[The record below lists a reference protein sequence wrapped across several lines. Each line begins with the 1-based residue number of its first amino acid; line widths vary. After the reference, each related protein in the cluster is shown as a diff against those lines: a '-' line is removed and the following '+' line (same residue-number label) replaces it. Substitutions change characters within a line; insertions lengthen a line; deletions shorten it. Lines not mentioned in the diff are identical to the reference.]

1 MMIPSVRSLAAG
13 SVHSVVDSHKVGVPF
28 RERKT
33 PVAVVYFG
41 AFIELSFEWF
51 EWGIPTG

>member
-1 MMIPSVRSLAAG
+1 VMIPSVRSLAAG
-13 SVHSVVDSHKVGVPF
+13 GVHSVVGSHKVGVPF